1 MSTSTT
7 TLTPSESPSRKWTAL
22 VVLSLALAIIVIDTT
37 LLNVSISTIIKDLHT
52 NIQSI
57 QWVISGYSL
66 TLAALTITG
75 GRFGDLFGRKK
86 MFVLGAII
94 FAIGSFITS
103 ISHNITTMIMGEA
116 IIEGIGAALMMPAT
130 SSLLIS
136 TFKGRERAIAF
147 GVWGAIAAASA
158 ALGPVLG
165 GYLAT
170 NYSWRW
176 GFRINVFVA
185 IALVIGS
192 IIIHESRDTEEKQKI
207 DWVGI
212 LLSSLGLLSFVFGII
227 EASTYGWWKAKALFV
242 SYGHTLTFAGGL
254 SIVPYA
260 VVLGLIIL
268 TLFMVW
274 ENYTSKQGNTPL
286 VSVTIFANRQFSS
299 GILTTIVLA
308 LGQAGLFFALPV
320 FLQSVT
326 GLDAYHTGLALLPLP
341 LALLIVAP
349 LSAFMSHKFA
359 PKSIIQTGMAIG
371 VIAYLILWKTI
382 NVDSTSLTLAP
393 SLILYGIGMG
403 MVFSQITNITLSAV
417 SVQEAGEASGIN
429 NTARQ
434 LGSTLGSAILGAVL
448 LTSLSGH
455 LTTGITNSTV
465 IPNQMKQTIATAA
478 AQQTSNIEFGGGE
491 QTATKLPTYINQ
503 EIRRIGRT
511 ATTDANKDS
520 LLYGAL
526 FSLLGLFVSFNLP
539 KTKNVERNQSAAA
552 GH

>member
-1 MSTSTT
+1 MLDTAKT
-7 TLTPSESPSRKWTAL
+7 KWIAL

-52 NIQSI
+52 DIQSI

-103 ISHNITTMIMGEA
+103 ISHTIPTMIMGEA

-130 SSLLIS
+130 SSLLVA

-176 GFRINVFVA
+176 GFRINVVVA
-185 IALVIGS
+185 ALLVIGS
-192 IIIHESRDTEEKQKI
+192 FIIKESRDTEEKQMI
-207 DWVGI
+207 DWMGI

-227 EASTYGWWKAKALFV
+227 EASTYGWWKAKAIFV
-242 SYGHTLTFAGGL
+242 SFGHSFSFFSGL
-254 SIVPYA
+254 SIVPFA
-260 VVLGLIIL
+260 IALGVIILGL
-268 TLFMVW
+268 FMAW
-274 ENYTSKQGNTPL
+274 ENYTASKGNTPL
-286 VSVTIFANRQFSS
+286 VSVGIFANKQFSS
-299 GILTTIVLA
+299 GIITTAVLS
-308 LGQAGLFFALPV
+308 LGQAGLFFSLPV
-320 FLQSVT
+320 FFQSVT
-326 GLDAYHTGLALLPLP
+326 GLDAYHTGLALLPMP
-341 LALLIVAP
+341 LALLVAAP
-349 LSAFMSHKFA
+349 LSAFLSNKFTPRA
-359 PKSIIQTGMAIG
+359 FIQTGMVIG
-371 VIAYLILWKTI
+371 VVAYIYLWKVLT
-382 NVDSTSLTLAP
+382 VDSTSLSLAP
-393 SLILYGIGMG
+393 ALVLYGAGMG
-403 MVFSQITNITLSAV
+403 MVMSQITNLTLSAV

-448 LTSLSGH
+448 LTSLSSH
-455 LTTGITNSTV
+455 LTTGITTSTV
-465 IPNQMKQTIATAA
+465 IPDSLKAPIATAA
-478 AQQTSNIEFGGGE
+478 SQQTSSIEFGGGE
-491 QTATKLPTYINQ
+491 TTASKLPVYITD
-503 EIRRIGRT
+503 EIKTIGKSST
-511 ATTDANKDS
+511 VNANRDS
-520 LLYGAL
+520 LLYGIA
-526 FSLLGLFVSFNLP
+526 FSLLGFLVSFWLP
-539 KTKNVERNQSAAA
+539 KVKNVEKNQSAAA